1 MPLLKKTKFTKSYFI
16 VGIVVLFAIM
26 ILSVNLG
33 MADISYKQ
41 TAKIILNKLP
51 FIGNLISIKGINEGY
66 QLIIINLRLPRILMA
81 ALVGAGLSVVGT
93 SYQGIFKN
101 PMADPYVLGI
111 SSGAAFGATL
121 AIISGLQIHILGV
134 GLTTFCAFIGA
145 IVTTLVVYNIARVGN
160 KIPSVTLLLAGI
172 ALSYLLS
179 AAISLIM
186 IFNRDE
192 IEKIVMWTMGNLAS
206 ASWSEVLI
214 LTVLIG
220 VCILVVYFFAKD
232 LNLMLL
238 GDESAKNLGV
248 EVDKVKRI
256 IMFVATLI
264 VAGAVSFSGIIGFV
278 GLIIPHTI
286 RLLFGPDHKVVIPFS
301 ALGGA
306 IFLIICDTIA
316 RTIAPP
322 AEIPVG
328 IITSLFGVPFF
339 LYLLYKSKRNV
350 M

>member
-1 MPLLKKTKFTKSYFI
+1 MPLFKKIKFTKSYFI
-16 VGIVVLFAIM
+16 IGILILFAIM
-26 ILSVNLG
+26 VLSVNLG

-41 TAKIILNKLP
+41 TAKIILKRLP
-51 FIGNLISIKGINEGY
+51 LIGNFISLKGINEGY
-66 QLIIINLRLPRILMA
+66 QLIIINLRLPRIMLA

-121 AIISGLQIHILGV
+121 AIVSGVQFSILGV
-134 GLTTFCAFIGA
+134 NLTTMSAFIGA
-145 IVTTLVVYNIARVGN
+145 ILTTLVVYNIAKVGN

-179 AAISLIM
+179 AAISLVM
-186 IFNRDE
+186 IFKREE
-192 IEKIVMWTMGNLAS
+192 IEKIVMWTMGNFAT
-206 ASWSEVLI
+206 ASWNNVVI
-214 LTVLIG
+214 LAILIG
-220 VCILVVYFFAKD
+220 VGIVIVYFFARD

-238 GDESAKNLGV
+238 GDESARNLGV

-256 IMFVATLI
+256 IMLVATML

-286 RLLFGPDHKVVIPFS
+286 RLLFGPDHKLVIPFS

-306 IFLIICDTIA
+306 IFLVVCDTIA
-316 RTIAPP
+316 RTIVPP
-322 AEIPVG
+322 TEIPVG

-339 LYLLYKSKRNV
+339 LYLLFKSKRNV